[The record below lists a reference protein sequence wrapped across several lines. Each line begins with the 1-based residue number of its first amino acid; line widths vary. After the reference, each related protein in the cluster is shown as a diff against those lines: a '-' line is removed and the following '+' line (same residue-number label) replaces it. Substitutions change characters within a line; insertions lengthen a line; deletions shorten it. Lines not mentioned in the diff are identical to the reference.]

1 MAHSNLSPFSVDVP
15 AVAYAA
21 FVQADEDMVA
31 AQHSTQAFLDTFAGL
46 GGSLA
51 YMARPNASSTPEHRH
66 IYALWTRLC
75 LGKAARML
83 DVDVSEFESVY
94 SGAVKA
100 GETVEIGR
108 RDIRGPS
115 GDVIGH
121 TSGEV
126 KTVTE
131 WKGYVSNA
139 GRVVKQ
145 AMQRLVADQL
155 AEAKAELSYAE
166 KARGDAKAEAEKA
179 EAALASVKAVS
190 AKAEAEAS
198 KAEAE
203 AEAAPR
209 GAKAAAKAK
218 AAKLRAKADTLAG
231 EAAAV
236 FDAAE
241 DAAEYE
247 RAAMAEVKAEA
258 ARVAALQ
265 AQLPTQGRGA
275 SVSKTDAEKWAARVD
290 ALLKDVRSVTSPTG
304 EVDAVAL
311 VAALADARK
320 AITVAVVVE

>member
-1 MAHSNLSPFSVDVP
+1 MARSNLSPFSVEVP
-15 AVAYAA
+15 AVAYAD
-21 FVQADEDMVA
+21 FIQADENLAA
-31 AQHSTQAFLDTFAGL
+31 AQGSTQAFLDTFAGL

-75 LGKAARML
+75 LAKSARML

-100 GETVEIGR
+100 TDRV
-108 RDIRGPS
+108 
-115 GDVIGH
+115 VIG
-121 TSGEV
+121 GES
-126 KTVTE
+126 KTATD

-145 AMQRLVADQL
+145 AMQRLVADKL
-155 AEAKAELSYAE
+155 AESKAELAYAE
-166 KARGDAKAEAEKA
+166 KACADAKAKSSVSV
-179 EAALASVKAVS
+179 AALNAAQAVS
-190 AKAEAEAS
+190 AKAEAEAA

-203 AEAAPR
+203 ADAAPR
-209 GAKAAAKAK
+209 GAKAQAKAK
-218 AAKLRAKADTLAG
+218 AAKLRVKADSLVAET
-231 EAAAV
+231 AALVDAV
-236 FDAAE
+236 DDDAE
-241 DAAEYE
+241 VEL
-247 RAAMAEVKAEA
+247 AAMAEVKAEA

-290 ALLKDVRSVTSPTG
+290 ALLKDVRSVSSPTG

-311 VAALADARK
+311 VEALVDARK
-320 AITVAVVVE
+320 AIVVAVVTE